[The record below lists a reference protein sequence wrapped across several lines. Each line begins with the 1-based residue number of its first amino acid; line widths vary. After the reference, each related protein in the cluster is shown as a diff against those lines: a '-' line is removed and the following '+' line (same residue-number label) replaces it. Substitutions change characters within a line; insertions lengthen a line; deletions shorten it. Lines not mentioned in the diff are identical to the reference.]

1 MKIGKQVAVFNTD
14 ISLWL
19 LRLKISFQFSLS
31 VVSNSLRNHGLQHA
45 RLPFPSLTPGAYS
58 NSCPLHW
65 WYHPTISSSVVPFS
79 FFNLCKD
86 FPGGSDGKESACNV
100 GHLGSIPGLGRSPGG
115 GHGNPLQYSCL
126 ENPHGQ
132 RSLVSYSLWGCKEL
146 DMTEQLSI
154 HTQHTQTAMI
164 NISVSLFFGFSIFF
178 ANHSHIKFFQWTLLI
193 HYLLEQVHCGIPVLS
208 KSTGFLM
215 THTLLMNL

>member
-14 ISLWL
+14 IFLWL
-19 LRLKISFQFSLS
+19 LWLKISFQFSLS
-31 VVSNSLRNHGLQHA
+31 VVSNSLRPHGLQHA
-45 RLPFPSLTPGAYS
+45 RLPCPSPTPGAYS

-65 WYHPTISSSVVPFS
+65 WCHPTISSSVVPFS

-86 FPGGSDGKESACNV
+86 FPGGSDGKESACNE
-100 GHLGSIPGLGRSPGG
+100 GDLGSIPGLGRSPGG

-126 ENPHGQ
+126 ENLHGQ
-132 RSLVSYSLWGCKEL
+132 RSLVGYSQWGSKEL

-178 ANHSHIKFFQWTLLI
+178 CKPQ
-193 HYLLEQVHCGIPVLS
+193 PR
-208 KSTGFLM
+208 
-215 THTLLMNL
+215 